1 VTAENARTD
10 EDEPTGD
17 VVAVRAALAL
27 AAGLLCGFLAARY
40 GHTDIWADVLAGWI
54 AGVLSLGAVGCLLG
68 AGSKSGLDRLQEAGV
83 SVASIVVAWVAVH
96 TVFAV
101 HYAHLYYS
109 GTEGG
114 IDLNQKPKPRYTD
127 FAYVA
132 FTIGMAYAVSDTA
145 LEDSGIRRVALWHS
159 VVSYLF
165 GAVILAATVN
175 LIVGGPK

>member
-54 AGVLSLGAVGCLLG
+54 AGGLSLGAVGCLLG

-132 FTIGMAYAVSDTA
+132 SPSVWPTPCPTPRWKTA
-145 LEDSGIRRVALWHS
+145 ASAGSPCGIPWCL
-159 VVSYLF
+159 
-165 GAVILAATVN
+165 ICLAR
-175 LIVGGPK
+175 